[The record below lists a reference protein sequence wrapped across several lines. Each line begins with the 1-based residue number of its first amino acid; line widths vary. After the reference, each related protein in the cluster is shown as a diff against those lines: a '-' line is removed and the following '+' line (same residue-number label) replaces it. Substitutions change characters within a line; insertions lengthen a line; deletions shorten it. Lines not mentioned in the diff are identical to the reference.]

1 MPTEVPAFLEL
12 PLARLVRAL
21 CPQAVILFGSYAKG
35 TAHPGSDVD
44 LLVVAELPG
53 ATDTH
58 MRRARQLTA
67 GLFPP
72 IDVVL
77 CTPDDVADA
86 SKAKSPFLASV
97 LSSGVTLYRRD
108 PLAPG
113 Q

>member
-1 MPTEVPAFLEL
+1 MISDQTIV
-12 PLARLVRAL
+12 LAAGMLQ
-21 CPQAVILFGSYAKG
+21 QASPPGSRVMLFGSYAKG

-53 ATDTH
+53 DTDAH

-77 CTPDDVADA
+77 CTPDDMAGA
-86 SKAKSPFLASV
+86 SKARSPFLASV
-97 LSSGVTLYRRD
+97 LGSGVTLYRRD
-108 PLAPG
+108 PIAPEL
-113 Q
+113 

>member
-1 MPTEVPAFLEL
+1 
-12 PLARLVRAL
+12 
-21 CPQAVILFGSYAKG
+21 
-35 TAHPGSDVD
+35 
-44 LLVVAELPG
+44 
-53 ATDTH
+53 

-97 LSSGVTLYRRD
+97 LGSGVTLYSRD